1 MRTRRSLSFGG
12 AGGMERAGIRGRAD
26 EPETPLGIPVMPRRG
41 GPIVLRIMVGARLRR
56 LRERSGI
63 SAEDA
68 GYAIRASQSK
78 ISRMES
84 GRVSFKPR
92 DVADLLTLYGV
103 LDEEER
109 NAVLELVR
117 HANTPA
123 WWHRYGD
130 ILPGW
135 REPYLALEESASV
148 IRAYETQGV
157 PDLLQTED
165 YARAVTRLRRPN
177 ASEDEVDGRV
187 DMRMRRRK
195 LLEQPDPPHLWAV
208 VDEAVLRRTVG
219 DDGLMRAQLEHLL
232 DTAHNVPH
240 VTLQILPSTS
250 SRGVFGGIPF
260 RILRFPDFDLPD
272 VVYLE
277 QLTGALYLDKGDDVE
292 AYLTLMDRL
301 CAAALT
307 AEESVAMLGEL
318 YAGRGG

>member
-1 MRTRRSLSFGG
+1 
-12 AGGMERAGIRGRAD
+12 
-26 EPETPLGIPVMPRRG
+26 MPRRG
-41 GPIVLRIMVGARLRR
+41 GPIVVRILVGAQLRR
-56 LRERSGI
+56 LREQSGI

-109 NAVLELVR
+109 NAILELVR
-117 HANTPA
+117 HANAPA

-165 YARAVTRLRRPN
+165 YARAVARLRRPN
-177 ASEDEVDGRV
+177 ASEAEVADRV
-187 DMRMRRRK
+187 DMLMRRRT

-219 DDGLMRAQLEHLL
+219 DDAIMRAQLKHLL
-232 DTAHNVPH
+232 DVAHTMPH
-240 VTLQILPSTS
+240 VTLQVLPSAS

-260 RILRFPDFDLPD
+260 RILRFPEFDLPD

-301 CAAALT
+301 CTAALT
-307 AEESVAMLGEL
+307 AERSVEMLTEL
-318 YAGRGG
+318 YEERGG

>member
-1 MRTRRSLSFGG
+1 M
-12 AGGMERAGIRGRAD
+12 
-26 EPETPLGIPVMPRRG
+26 
-41 GPIVLRIMVGARLRR
+41 LRILIGARLRR
-56 LRERSGI
+56 LREQSGI

-103 LDEEER
+103 LDERER
-109 NAVLELVR
+109 DAVLELVR

-123 WWHRYGD
+123 WWHRYSD

-148 IRAYETQGV
+148 IRVYETQGV
-157 PDLLQTED
+157 PDLLQTEG
-165 YARAVTRLRRPN
+165 YARAVARLRRPD
-177 ASEDEVDGRV
+177 ASEEEVTGRV
-187 DMRMRRRK
+187 DMQMRRRT
-195 LLEQPDPPHLWAV
+195 LLDQPDPPHLWAV
-208 VDEAVLRRTVG
+208 VDEAVLHRTVG
-219 DDGLMRAQLEHLL
+219 DEAIMRAQLKHLL
-232 DTAHNVPH
+232 DAARTVPH
-240 VTLQILPSTS
+240 VTLQILPSAS

-260 RILRFPDFDLPD
+260 RILRFPEFDLPD

-301 CAAALT
+301 CTAALT
-307 AEESVAMLGEL
+307 AEQSMAMLTRLLQE
-318 YAGRGG
+318 RGG